1 MAENLKETMNRIGY
15 TVMLIRD
22 FGEAHHLTPR
32 QAHDYLRRYKAM
44 DYMEQFYDVE
54 HTLSPKD
61 TIATLND
68 IAKRNG
74 GQEI

>member
-44 DYMEQFYDVE
+44 DYMQEYYDVE
-54 HTLSPKD
+54 HTLSPTD
-61 TIATLND
+61 TVNTLGCIN
-68 IAKRNG
+68 RQHG
-74 GQEI
+74 GKLA